1 MLLTS
6 FHWFYLLLM
15 SVVHRR
21 FFINNLFLCILIF
34 VGKGYLMF
42 IEDSI
47 LLLLAVNIA
56 RYERKLNRIWYYL
69 RFLISLSIS
78 WEFRSK
84 YLLWNKRTFV
94 LCCAIHLFLLNNS
107 EVNINEGIYIY
118 RRLMLSLY
126 FRFSMVWSV
135 FLWLEIYNLVES
147 YNWRWVLVNL
157 EW

>member
-1 MLLTS
+1 ML
-6 FHWFYLLLM
+6 
-15 SVVHRR
+15 RR
-21 FFINNLFLCILIF
+21 DIWCSLKTPF
-34 VGKGYLMF
+34 
-42 IEDSI
+42 

-56 RYERKLNRIWYYL
+56 RYERKLYRIWYYL

-84 YLLWNKRTFV
+84 YLLWNRRTFV
-94 LCCAIHLFLLNNS
+94 LAVLYICFCWIILKLILMRGY
-107 EVNINEGIYIY
+107 IYIYIY

-135 FLWLEIYNLVES
+135 FLWLGIYNLVES